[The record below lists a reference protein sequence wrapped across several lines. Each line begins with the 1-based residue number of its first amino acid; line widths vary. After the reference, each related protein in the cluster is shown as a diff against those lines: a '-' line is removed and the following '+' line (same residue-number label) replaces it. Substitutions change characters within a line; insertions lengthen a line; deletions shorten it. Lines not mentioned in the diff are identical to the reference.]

1 MIERN
6 YEIIMN
12 YKNLILKDIKKGIL
26 LVGSCILLI
35 VFCVIAMISYSNHR
49 LLDAS
54 NQEKITFSYVIPN
67 AAAETKDNH
76 LFHISAYITL
86 EGTRKELLT
95 ATNKNDAP
103 LLLMHP
109 IPTDELFNNQ
119 LNDQMKTKLFK
130 SFEKTVKVN
139 LADYTTMSVISS
151 FDEISYSFKTDLKD
165 SLAKDHIK
173 VKHVQFSYSE

>member
-1 MIERN
+1 
-6 YEIIMN
+6 MN
-12 YKNLILKDIKKGIL
+12 YKDLILKDIKKGIL

-67 AAAETKDNH
+67 VAAETKDNH

-165 SLAKDHIK
+165 SLTKDHIK

>member
-12 YKNLILKDIKKGIL
+12 YKDLILKDIKKGIL

-35 VFCVIAMISYSNHR
+35 ICCVITMISYSNHR
-49 LLDAS
+49 LLEAS
-54 NQEKITFSYVIPN
+54 NQEKITFNYVIPN

-95 ATNKNDAP
+95 ATNKNEAP

-151 FDEISYSFKTDLKD
+151 FDEISYSFKMDLKE

>member
-1 MIERN
+1 M
-6 YEIIMN
+6 
-12 YKNLILKDIKKGIL
+12 L
-26 LVGSCILLI
+26 
-35 VFCVIAMISYSNHR
+35 
-49 LLDAS
+49 
-54 NQEKITFSYVIPN
+54 
-67 AAAETKDNH
+67 AAETKDNH

-165 SLAKDHIK
+165 SLTKDHIK